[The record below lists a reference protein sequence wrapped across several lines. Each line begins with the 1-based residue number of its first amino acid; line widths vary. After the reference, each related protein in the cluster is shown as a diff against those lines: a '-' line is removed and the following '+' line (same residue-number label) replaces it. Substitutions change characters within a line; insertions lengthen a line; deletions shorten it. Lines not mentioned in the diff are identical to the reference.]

1 MLQVVNDLV
10 DAAKQWRLKRKTLM
24 IVADI
29 KTGKILVSYKGK
41 TATGQFEDN
50 SLRNMVKGVRFEK
63 STTNFLVAISQ
74 LIKEICQEQR
84 K

>member
-1 MLQVVNDLV
+1 MLQELLNK
-10 DAAKQWRLKRKTLM
+10 ARNWRMKRKTLV

-41 TATGQFEDN
+41 SASGGFEDN
-50 SLRNMVKGVRFEK
+50 TLRNMVKGVRFEK

-74 LIKEICQEQR
+74 LIKQVCQEQR